1 MVQQHLS
8 GLILNTILKIV
19 EEVGDPYQVKPG
31 LGGMTAYPPKAMA
44 VICIMKEAEMRT
56 YRKMTGYLRM
66 NPDLVRK
73 IGLSK
78 VPSKSTMWR
87 ACGMIPESYLREV
100 HMRIIGGVVAGSL
113 AGDSTGY
120 SGNSL
125 VRWFSIR
132 HDQAM
137 TKRGWIKLHSII
149 DISTRTILDY
159 QVTDGYASDVT

>member
-1 MVQQHLS
+1 MSSVCHAFLCSS
-8 GLILNTILKIV
+8 GMGCTALCSCLILNTVLKTV
-19 EEVGDPYQVKPG
+19 EEMDDPYQANPG

-56 YRKMTGYLRM
+56 YGKMAGYLRM

-78 VPSKSTMWR
+78 IPSKSTMWR
-87 ACGMIPESYLREV
+87 ACGMIPEAYLRKI
-100 HMRIIGGVVAGSL
+100 HMRIIDGIVAGSL

-120 SGNSL
+120 SDNSL

-137 TKRGWIKLHSII
+137 TKRG
-149 DISTRTILDY
+149 
-159 QVTDGYASDVT
+159 

>member
-1 MVQQHLS
+1 
-8 GLILNTILKIV
+8 
-19 EEVGDPYQVKPG
+19 
-31 LGGMTAYPPKAMA
+31 MA

-66 NPDLVRK
+66 NPDLVCK

-78 VPSKSTMWR
+78 IPFKSTMWR

-100 HMRIIGGVVAGSL
+100 HVRITGGVAGPL

-120 SGNSL
+120 PGNSL
-125 VRWFSIR
+125 VWWFGIR
-132 HDQAM
+132 HNQAM
-137 TKRGWIKLHSII
+137 IKRGWTKIHSII
-149 DISTRTILDY
+149 DIATRAILDC